1 MLSISLKRSL
11 ATVAVIAVIAGLVM
25 GGSSAI
31 VAADFNYREIATA
44 STAPVGTGDLRVDS
58 HITEQGWGT
67 T

>member
-11 ATVAVIAVIAGLVM
+11 ATIAAIAGLAI

-31 VAADFNYREIATA
+31 VAADFNYREMATA